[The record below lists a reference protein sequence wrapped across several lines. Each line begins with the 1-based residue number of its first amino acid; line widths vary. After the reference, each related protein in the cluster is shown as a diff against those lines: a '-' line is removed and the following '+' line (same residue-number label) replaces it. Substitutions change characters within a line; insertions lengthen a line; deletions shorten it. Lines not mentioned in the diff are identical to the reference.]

1 MKCCFFCMLIKRK
14 KRDSAEFS
22 FDRYFFF
29 ISNQLQFPRVLS
41 ILGALF
47 FDACFPPTLAA
58 DGEDL
63 VFIEWKSELYLILA
77 RARQDL
83 SYSFSDFPHIQ
94 LSVGISNLSPSPQIV
109 ELTDSPP
116 FPSKTNK
123 IFTVT
128 QALILLS
135 HFSSNSLFGK

>member
-1 MKCCFFCMLIKRK
+1 MLLFLYAYK
-14 KRDSAEFS
+14 KEEKIALNS

-29 ISNQLQFPRVLS
+29 ISNQLQFLRVWS

-47 FDACFPPTLAA
+47 FDVCFPPTLAA

-63 VFIEWKSELYLILA
+63 VFIEWKPELYLILA

-83 SYSFSDFPHIQ
+83 SYSFPDFPHVQ
-94 LSVGISNLSPSPQIV
+94 LGVGISNLSPSPQIV

-123 IFTVT
+123 IFTVI
-128 QALILLS
+128 ALILLS